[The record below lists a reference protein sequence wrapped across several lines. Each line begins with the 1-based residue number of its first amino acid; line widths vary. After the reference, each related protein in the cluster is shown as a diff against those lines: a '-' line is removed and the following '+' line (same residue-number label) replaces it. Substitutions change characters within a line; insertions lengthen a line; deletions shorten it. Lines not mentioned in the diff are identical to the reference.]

1 VGEVLRRSTTKDRV
15 VIAMDLNKDTLD
27 RVKDGTIAAT
37 IAQKPFTMAYFG
49 VKMLDE
55 LYHDPLPSM
64 TKNYQVDPAAP
75 IPAFIDTGSTLV
87 DSSNVDEFI
96 QAQQSPQAQ

>member
-1 VGEVLRRSTTKDRV
+1 
-15 VIAMDLNKDTLD
+15 
-27 RVKDGTIAAT
+27 
-37 IAQKPFTMAYFG
+37 
-49 VKMLDE
+49 
-55 LYHDPLPSM
+55 M